1 MIRRHS
7 SSSNVNTHACW
18 CHHSLHTKTRLLAC
32 LTSLQRQHQI
42 TARNLSPMYSWLRLP
57 RSYRGRKAKRLP
69 SKPPQL
75 VHAQLHQSLAEPDHW
90 TRSILLELVASSDR
104 FLDRFRT
111 MGSCDFRSWS
121 LCCKMGSSSGF
132 ICALKTAAVSNCPNF
147 SSFLSQ
153 VRSFRQPVYK
163 LGAFDSLYRSVIEI
177 APYLCSPVFGV
188 EICVIFQQ
196 SRFKRKSPISRK
208 AFPCISNSL
217 QNGQEFLSV
226 TS

>member
-1 MIRRHS
+1 MLS
-7 SSSNVNTHACW
+7 CTS
-18 CHHSLHTKTRLLAC
+18 HSLSQTIGLDRYYWS
-32 LTSLQRQHQI
+32 SL
-42 TARNLSPMYSWLRLP
+42 LP
-57 RSYRGRKAKRLP
+57 RTVSSTVSARWEAVIFAVGVFAAKWGAP
-69 SKPPQL
+69 
-75 VHAQLHQSLAEPDHW
+75 
-90 TRSILLELVASSDR
+90 
-104 FLDRFRT
+104 
-111 MGSCDFRSWS
+111 
-121 LCCKMGSSSGF
+121 SGF